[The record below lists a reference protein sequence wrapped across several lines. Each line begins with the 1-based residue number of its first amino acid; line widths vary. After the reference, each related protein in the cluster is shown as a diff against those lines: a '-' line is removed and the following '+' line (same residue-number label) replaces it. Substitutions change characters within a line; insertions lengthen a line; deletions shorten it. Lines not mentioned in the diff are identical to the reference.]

1 MPMKKAASG
10 PATRL
15 LSCLILL
22 LGMNLLAGCDAP
34 VKDGSCTIGTLGRL
48 PLYSS
53 HNVPVVRATINK
65 HPVLF
70 EVDTGAYNS
79 VLGEEYAG
87 MLELS
92 YSGGMVRAIGV
103 KGTEFQRIVQVDD
116 IGLGGATN
124 TNHAFVMTSQPFHPT
139 RPPLPPLVGMIG
151 AEILLATDLVID
163 MPHHQM
169 QLLDMK
175 RCPYPMPLWKGT
187 MHTVRIDRDLDDM
200 KLHLHFA
207 LDGGEPIR
215 AVFDT
220 GASRTV
226 IPLRMARKLGVTD
239 AMLKNDRSTTDVQ
252 AVGDDKVTAYHHR
265 FRTLTLGD
273 FTIHNPEVII
283 MDNDTLDYALFGA
296 DFLRHHRVWIT
307 TENTMYVQ
315 HISEIPRD
323 ENQAPPSSATSETGA
338 K

>member
-1 MPMKKAASG
+1 MPMKNAESARHRQSI
-10 PATRL
+10 AC
-15 LSCLILL
+15 SVLL
-22 LGMNLLAGCDAP
+22 LGITLLTGCDAP
-34 VKDGSCTIGTLGRL
+34 VKDGTCTIGTIGRL

-70 EVDTGAYNS
+70 EVDTGAFNS
-79 VLGEEYAG
+79 VLSEQYADK
-87 MLELS
+87 LDLN
-92 YSGGMVRAIGV
+92 YSEGMVRAIGV
-103 KGTEFQRIVQVDD
+103 KGTEFQRVVQVDH

-124 TNHAFVMTSQPFHPT
+124 TNHAFTMTSQLFHPT
-139 RPPLPPLVGMIG
+139 KPPLPPLVGLMG

-175 RCPYPMPLWKGT
+175 RCPYPAPLWKGA
-187 MHTVRIDRDLDDM
+187 MHTVPIDRNLDDM
-200 KLHLHFA
+200 KLHVHFA

-323 ENQAPPSSATSETGA
+323 ENQVPPSSAASETGA